1 MYISLIDVQVA
12 AFALLL
18 AALRSSDF
26 HTEKR
31 DFMRFDN
38 ARFEMACG
46 TFAQLPAC
54 TAPEIAFS
62 GRSNVGKSSLLNK
75 LLNRKSL
82 ARVSAKPGK
91 TITINF
97 YALDGVRLT
106 DLPGYG
112 YAKVA
117 QSEKKRWAEMMEG
130 YFGSGRDIR
139 LVIQLI
145 DLRHPPSADDLSM
158 LDYLAQMQY
167 PFVIALTKCDKLN
180 KTERAARMEAL
191 KGELAAYPEI
201 RKIPFSAV
209 TGEGAEDIRTEIA
222 AAVEE
227 NT

>member
-1 MYISLIDVQVA
+1 
-12 AFALLL
+12 
-18 AALRSSDF
+18 
-26 HTEKR
+26 
-31 DFMRFDN
+31 MRFDN

-130 YFGSGRDIR
+130 YFGSGREIR

-191 KGELAAYPEI
+191 KDELAAYPEI
-201 RKIPFSAV
+201 RKIPFSSV
-209 TGEGAEDIRTEIA
+209 TGEGAEEIRTEIA

>member
-1 MYISLIDVQVA
+1 
-12 AFALLL
+12 
-18 AALRSSDF
+18 
-26 HTEKR
+26 
-31 DFMRFDN
+31 MRFDN

-54 TAPEIAFS
+54 TAPEIAFA

-75 LLNRKSL
+75 LLNRKSP

-130 YFGSGRDIR
+130 YFGSERDIR
-139 LVIQLI
+139 LVVQLI
-145 DLRHPPSADDLSM
+145 DMRHPPSADDFSM

-180 KTERAARMEAL
+180 KMERAERTQAL
-191 KGELAAYPEI
+191 KEELAAYPEI
-201 RKIPFSAV
+201 LKIPFSAV
-209 TGEGAEDIRTEIA
+209 TGEGTEELRAAIA
-222 AAVEE
+222 AAVE
-227 NT
+227 NGAGQTDQD

>member
-1 MYISLIDVQVA
+1 
-12 AFALLL
+12 
-18 AALRSSDF
+18 
-26 HTEKR
+26 
-31 DFMRFDN
+31 MRFDN

-130 YFGSGRDIR
+130 YFGSGREIR

-191 KGELAAYPEI
+191 KDELVAYPEI

-209 TGEGAEDIRTEIA
+209 TGEGAEEIRTEIA

>member
-1 MYISLIDVQVA
+1 
-12 AFALLL
+12 
-18 AALRSSDF
+18 
-26 HTEKR
+26 
-31 DFMRFDN
+31 MRFDN

-54 TAPEIAFS
+54 TAPESAVA

-130 YFGSGRDIR
+130 YFGSERDIR
-139 LVIQLI
+139 LVVQLI
-145 DLRHPPSADDLSM
+145 DMRHPPSADDFSM
-158 LDYLAQMQY
+158 LDDLAQMQY

-180 KTERAARMEAL
+180 KMERAERTQAL
-191 KGELAAYPEI
+191 KEELAAYPEI
-201 RKIPFSAV
+201 LKIPFSAV
-209 TGEGAEDIRTEIA
+209 TGEGTEELRAAIA
-222 AAVEE
+222 AAVE
-227 NT
+227 NGAGQTDQD

>member
-1 MYISLIDVQVA
+1 
-12 AFALLL
+12 
-18 AALRSSDF
+18 
-26 HTEKR
+26 
-31 DFMRFDN
+31 MRFDN

-54 TAPEIAFS
+54 TAPEVAFA

-97 YALDGVRLT
+97 YALGTVRLT

-130 YFGSGRDIR
+130 YFASGRDIR
-139 LVIQLI
+139 LVVQLI

-191 KGELAAYPEI
+191 KDELAAYPEI
-201 RKIPFSAV
+201 RKIPFSAM
-209 TGEGAEDIRTEIA
+209 TGEGAEELRTEIA

>member
-1 MYISLIDVQVA
+1 M
-12 AFALLL
+12 
-18 AALRSSDF
+18 
-26 HTEKR
+26 
-31 DFMRFDN
+31 
-38 ARFEMACG
+38 
-46 TFAQLPAC
+46 PAC
-54 TAPEIAFS
+54 TAPEIAFA

-130 YFGSGRDIR
+130 YFGSERDIR
-139 LVIQLI
+139 LVVQLI
-145 DLRHPPSADDLSM
+145 DMRHPPSADDFSM

-180 KTERAARMEAL
+180 KMERAERTQAL
-191 KGELAAYPEI
+191 KEELAAYPEI
-201 RKIPFSAV
+201 LKIPFSAV
-209 TGEGAEDIRTEIA
+209 TGEGTEELRAAIA
-222 AAVEE
+222 AAVE
-227 NT
+227 NGAGQTDQD

>member
-1 MYISLIDVQVA
+1 
-12 AFALLL
+12 
-18 AALRSSDF
+18 
-26 HTEKR
+26 
-31 DFMRFDN
+31 MRFDN

-97 YALDGVRLT
+97 YTLDGVRLT

-130 YFGSGRDIR
+130 YFGSGREIR

-191 KGELAAYPEI
+191 KDELAAYPEI

-209 TGEGAEDIRTEIA
+209 TGEGAEEIRTEIA